1 MGQSSCDGRALANS
15 GDAVNMG
22 ESRVAGHDSGADSVL
37 VLCGLFI
44 VFVALG
50 VLRSRGWSLTPTF
63 GEGGGDGVAMVG
75 YALLLAVGALFVW
88 AVQAPERA
96 TYLLGGSAVLG
107 VFPAIP
113 KLPFL
118 QDVTHAVLILFLVA
132 NWRSLRVWRDNHTQV
147 DPRLAAYF
155 AFLLFAVV
163 SVAVNFLQRG
173 DVWQL
178 KIGLSDLLLQG
189 ILLMALCIMVIS
201 PAPTV
206 FNQLRK
212 GFLDSAQIAAA
223 FGCVAL
229 ILLCVAPYSTGLTGD
244 GRGAL
249 WGLAYFDRLTLLF
262 DGPGIAAVYFVGAM
276 GFAIHALSEDC
287 SAISGWS
294 RKRLLFL
301 VHISPW
307 LIVATGSRI
316 GKIALVVLIVSAL
329 SHKSV
334 RRASLIAL
342 PMTLAALLIALD
354 FQSFPSALKFHLG
367 YVFPEFFD
375 SSALEK
381 LRLAGRL
388 LAWEERGDLLRHAIA
403 SLREAPLLNQAIGMG
418 YGVSGYSSSIYPSP
432 HNQLVGL
439 IVQVGVLGFATYF
452 LFWLTCSW
460 RVLASAW
467 RFRSSE
473 VGASWAFGVSL
484 ISIFGLAVAYQVE
497 TKGGVLVLLL
507 MMFNWAG
514 ISSDKS
520 NSR

>member
-1 MGQSSCDGRALANS
+1 MDDR
-15 GDAVNMG
+15 
-22 ESRVAGHDSGADSVL
+22 RVYEHDSGTGSQL
-37 VLCGLFI
+37 VLGGLFV

-50 VLRSRGWSLTPTF
+50 VLRSRGWSLTSTV
-63 GEGGGDGVAMVG
+63 GEGLFDRV
-75 YALLLAVGALFVW
+75 ALLGCVLFVVLGGLFVW
-88 AVQAPERA
+88 AAQAPERA
-96 TYLLGGSAVLG
+96 TYLLGGSAALG

-118 QDVTHAVLILFLVA
+118 QDVTHAALIVFLTA
-132 NWRSLRVWRDNHTQV
+132 NWRSLRDWRGIRTPV
-147 DPRLAAYF
+147 DLRVLGYL
-155 AFLLFAVV
+155 AFLSVAVV
-163 SVAVNFLQRG
+163 SVGVNFLQGG

-244 GRGAL
+244 GQGAL

-301 VHISPW
+301 VQVSPW

-316 GKIALVVLIVSAL
+316 GKIALVVLILTGVSW
-329 SHKSV
+329 KSV

-342 PMTLAALLIALD
+342 PTTFAALLIALD
-354 FQSFPSALKFHLG
+354 FQSFPSAVKFHLG

-388 LAWEERGDLLRHAIA
+388 LAWEERGDLWRHAIA

-432 HNQLVGL
+432 HNQFAGL
-439 IVQVGVLGFATYF
+439 IVQVGVLGFASYF

-473 VGASWAFGVSL
+473 VGASWAFAVSL
-484 ISIFGLAVAYQVE
+484 ISICGLGVAYEVE

-507 MMFNWAG
+507 MIFNWAG